1 MTRFTIIITV
11 TAWAVTFAQ
20 IGTKAVANLSH
31 FHHENGL
38 YPHD

>member
-11 TAWAVTFAQ
+11 TAWALTFAH
-20 IGTKAVANLSH
+20 IGTQAVTKLSH
-31 FHHENGL
+31 FHYENGL